1 MTPLKKNFKN
11 VLVIVVKFKMFHY
24 LHNLDR
30 IEIKDLLISVLLIK
44 IVYKKLLKKMEWN
57 LLEDK

>member
-11 VLVIVVKFKMFHY
+11 VLLIVVKFKMFHY

-30 IEIKDLLISVLLIK
+30 IEIKDLLISVLLKK
-44 IVYKKLLKKMEWN
+44 IVFKKPLKKMEWN

>member
-30 IEIKDLLISVLLIK
+30 IEIKDLLISVLLKK
-44 IVYKKLLKKMEWN
+44 IVFKKPLKKMEWN

>member
-1 MTPLKKNFKN
+1 MTQLKKNFKN

-24 LHNLDR
+24 LNNLDK
-30 IEIKDLLISVLLIK
+30 IEIKDLLISVLLTNLVLHK
-44 IVYKKLLKKMEWN
+44 PLKKMEWN

>member
-24 LHNLDR
+24 LNNLDK

-44 IVYKKLLKKMEWN
+44 IVLQQPLKKMEWN